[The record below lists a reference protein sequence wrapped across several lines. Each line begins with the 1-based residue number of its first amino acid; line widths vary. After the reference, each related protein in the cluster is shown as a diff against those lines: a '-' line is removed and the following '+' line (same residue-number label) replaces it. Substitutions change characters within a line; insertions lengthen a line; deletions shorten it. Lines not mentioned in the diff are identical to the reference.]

1 MSESNAKRLPKI
13 VKGVS
18 DKNVQLSDKEKEL
31 INQLDKIKEDL
42 KEFGLI
48 A

>member
-1 MSESNAKRLPKI
+1 VNEVTYKS
-13 VKGVS
+13 
-18 DKNVQLSDKEKEL
+18 VQLSNKEKEL
-31 INQLDKIKEDL
+31 INQLDKVKEDL